1 MWAIITGGFMFT
13 MAILFSLGKAS
24 SKREDVAHNHREE
37 LLARSKDS
45 GAEEIRIEPAKPEPT
60 EHHQKNNENKT
71 PHPSEQL

>member
-13 MAILFSLGKAS
+13 MAIIFSLGEAS

-37 LLARSKDS
+37 LLARSNDS
-45 GAEEIRIEPAKPEPT
+45 GAEAIRVEPSPEPI
-60 EHHQKNNENKT
+60 EQNSKNNESKT